1 MDEREWVSVREGG
14 VDERVCEEFLT
25 CPVEINDFRIYYTVQ
40 SSVEPVERK
49 ALLHVLNKN
58 WITLRTTPLARK
70 LNTNR
75 STTNCS
81 QPTCHEGSESRERH
95 SSRS

>member
-49 ALLHVLNKN
+49 EEELDYIEND
-58 WITLRTTPLARK
+58 
-70 LNTNR
+70 
-75 STTNCS
+75 
-81 QPTCHEGSESRERH
+81 PTS
-95 SSRS
+95 